1 MKKFCLILLT
11 VLTVSCSKF
20 KKDYKVVDASSNK
33 RPSWVE
39 KEKYKASA
47 KDEYKYFVSKGEN
60 TNQRLCE
67 KTATARATNVV
78 ASEIANELVDA
89 YNQSIKNNNSN
100 VSEITSEDLKQTVN
114 MYLAGVEND
123 EKYWEKRKYSTELGA
138 EKDYNQFVCYA
149 LIRIK
154 KKTYDNALNASIDRM
169 MDRLKRSEKDADKVN
184 QISNEIKENL
194 LNN

>member
-1 MKKFCLILLT
+1 MKKICLILLA

-20 KKDYKVVDASSNK
+20 KKDYVLVDASSKK

-39 KEKYKASA
+39 KEKYKASS

-60 TNQRLCE
+60 VNQRLCE
-67 KTATARATNVV
+67 KTAVARATNVV
-78 ASEIANELVDA
+78 AAEISNELVDA

-100 VSEITSEDLKQTVN
+100 VNEITSEDLKQTVN

-138 EKDYNQFVCYA
+138 EKDYSQFVCYA
-149 LIRIK
+149 LVRMN
-154 KKTYDNALNASIDRM
+154 KKTYNNALNASIDKM
-169 MDRLKRSEKDADKVN
+169 MDRLKRSEKDSNKVN
-184 QISNEIKENL
+184 QISNEMKENL